1 MTLTNRTAFRL
12 SVVTLTLLSI
22 FSILF
27 LPRVIRQL
35 GYALPGKEG
44 IPCMISY
51 AHRDYVGPQE
61 CKRDFFYGEEVT
73 CKSKMNLINKRWWP
87 LVQIG
92 SIPTLLG
99 VPRPLLV
106 DVRSRMQNSTD
117 TLTVLFMLVDT
128 DCYITYSLSGGP

>member
-1 MTLTNRTAFRL
+1 MTPTNRTAFRL
-12 SVVTLTLLSI
+12 SVVITLFSM

-27 LPRVIRQL
+27 LPRLVRHL

-51 AHRDYVGPQE
+51 AHRAYIGPQE
-61 CKRDFFYGEEVT
+61 CKRDFLYGQELT
-73 CKSKMNLINKRWWP
+73 CKSKMNLINKRRWP

-99 VPRPLLV
+99 APRPLLV
-106 DVRSRMQNSTD
+106 DVRSRRQNSTD
-117 TLTVLFMLVDT
+117 TLTVLFMLVDS
-128 DCYITYSLSGGP
+128 DCYVMYSLSGGP